1 MQDRPLMRWHYI
13 FLFILTL
20 IPLIMT
26 LIVLPFLPDTI
37 ALHFDLSGNVNR
49 WGSKYESLLVP
60 LITVATGLS
69 LMWVTKFASKKDD
82 WAGRMMF
89 WVTTGTLILM
99 IAVTAYTLYIF
110 YTNSV

>member
-1 MQDRPLMRWHYI
+1 MKSEPLTRMHYI
-13 FLFILTL
+13 FLFILTF

-37 ALHFDLSGNVNR
+37 GLHFDMSGNVNR
-49 WGSKYESLLVP
+49 YGSKYESLLMP
-60 LITVATGLS
+60 LITVATGSS

-89 WVTTGTLILM
+89 WVTLGTLILF
-99 IAVTAYTLYIF
+99 IVITAYTLYMF
-110 YTNSV
+110 HTHS